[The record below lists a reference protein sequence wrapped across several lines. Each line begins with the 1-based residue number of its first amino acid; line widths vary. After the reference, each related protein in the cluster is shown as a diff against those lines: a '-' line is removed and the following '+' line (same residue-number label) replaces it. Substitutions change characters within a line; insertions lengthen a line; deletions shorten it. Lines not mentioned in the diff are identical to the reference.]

1 LAKLIFIFAP
11 VKIDYLYTDYLFRG
25 DGSAIKDG
33 FIGIDENGTI
43 KEIGITNDSIKIK
56 GKYLEGGI
64 SPAFINTH
72 CHLEL
77 SHLKDKVERKTGL
90 VDFIKKLQSIR
101 DTDHDSIAT
110 SMRNSDNAMWEEGIA
125 AVGDISNSEVSFE
138 TKVKSKLNYVTF
150 IELFGFDDS
159 KAEQIFEKGLQI
171 LAKAKDLGL
180 TANIVPH
187 SPYSVSKKLLELIF
201 NASHAATVSI
211 HNQET
216 ASENEMYT
224 KAKGQLI
231 DMLNEFKIDTSRF
244 KSDGKSSLLSYLN
257 LIPEETPLL
266 LIHNTF
272 SSENDIK
279 ESTQKHPNIF
289 WGLCPKANLYIENRL
304 PPIDLFYKENLRC
317 TIGTDSLASNN
328 KLSILDELKTIQNKF
343 PLIPLSKLIEWACK
357 NGADALQL
365 KELGF
370 FAKGRKPGIVHLKN
384 LTRDGNLK
392 KETIVK
398 RVY

>member
-1 LAKLIFIFAP
+1 M
-11 VKIDYLYTDYLFRG
+11 KIDYLHTDYLFTG
-25 DGSAIKDG
+25 DGSVIKNG

-43 KEIGITNDSIKIK
+43 KELGITNDSIKTK

-90 VDFIKKLQSIR
+90 VGFIKKLQSIR
-101 DTDHDSIAT
+101 DTNLDNVANSMQDSDI
-110 SMRNSDNAMWEEGIA
+110 AMWEEGIA
-125 AVGDISNSEVSFE
+125 AVGDISNSEISFE
-138 TKVKSKLNYVTF
+138 TKAHSKLNYVTF
-150 IELFGFDDS
+150 IELFGFDDK
-159 KAEQIFEKGLQI
+159 KAKQLFEKGSQLYT
-171 LAKAKDLGL
+171 KAKELGL
-180 TANIVPH
+180 KANIVPH
-187 SPYSVSKKLLELIF
+187 SPYSVSRKLLELIF
-201 NASHAATVSI
+201 HSSNGATVSI

-216 ASENEMYT
+216 SSENEMYI
-224 KAKGQLI
+224 KAKGKLME
-231 DMLNEFKIDTSRF
+231 MLNEFNIDTSNF
-244 KSDGKSSLLSYLN
+244 KSNGKSSLLSYLN
-257 LIPEETPLL
+257 LIPKETPLL

-279 ESTQKHPNIF
+279 VASQKHPNIF

-304 PPIDLFYKENLRC
+304 PQIDLFYNENLKC

-328 KLSILDELKTIQNKF
+328 KLSILDELKTIHNKF
-343 PLIPLSKLIEWACK
+343 PLIPLPKLIEWACK

-365 KELGF
+365 EELGIF
-370 FAKGRKPGIVHLKN
+370 EKGKKPGIVHLKN
-384 LTRDGNLK
+384 LTKDGNLK
-392 KETIVK
+392 KETTVK